1 MTDLIPEI
9 KNLSKEI
16 HSKVIEIRRHIHKN
30 PELAFEEFETAR
42 YIKHILQ
49 KNEIAFDESFGDNA
63 VIGIIEG
70 ELRGDTIALRAD
82 IDALPIVEDNN
93 CEYKST
99 KPGLMHACGHDAH
112 TASLLGTAIILNSL
126 KHEIRGRIIL
136 VFQPAEEKI
145 PGGAKILIEKG
156 LIKKYD
162 IKRIIGQHVLPEMK
176 TGNFCFASGFLMAAT
191 NELYVK
197 FEGVGGHAALP
208 QKRSDTVLALVDFI
222 HEVKEM
228 QKSLKS
234 DMPFIVAFGRIIA
247 DGALNVIPSLAS
259 ADGTMR
265 TFDEKLRNQIK
276 INLKEIADK
285 VAKENKCTANLEIR
299 DGYPSVYNDPELT
312 EKIIAAANQY
322 LPLENIENMAL
333 RMTAEDFAYYGKV
346 IPAVFYRMG
355 ISGNGKGD
363 TGLHNAGFDLDE
375 EAFVHSVGLMAFL
388 ALNI

>member
-9 KNLSKEI
+9 KKLSKEL
-16 HSKVIEIRRHIHKN
+16 HSNVIEIRRHIHAN
-30 PELAFEEFETAR
+30 PELAFEEFETAS
-42 YIKHILQ
+42 YIKSVLLSNGIS
-49 KNEIAFDESFGDNA
+49 FDESFGDNA
-63 VIGIIEG
+63 VIGIIDG
-70 ELRGDTIALRAD
+70 ELNGDTIALRAD
-82 IDALPIVEDNN
+82 IDALPIIENN
-93 CEYKST
+93 SCEYKST
-99 KPGLMHACGHDAH
+99 KQGLMHACGHDAH
-112 TASLLGTAIILNSL
+112 TASLLGTAIILNSI
-126 KHEIRGRIIL
+126 KHVIRGRIIL

-156 LIKKYD
+156 LITKYD
-162 IKRIIGQHVLPEMK
+162 IKKIIGQHVLPEMK
-176 TGNFCFASGFLMAAT
+176 TGHFCFASGYLMAAT
-191 NELYVK
+191 DELYVK

-234 DMPFIVAFGRIIA
+234 DMPFIVAFGRLVA

-265 TFDEKLRNQIK
+265 TFDENLRKQIK
-276 INLKEIADK
+276 INLQDIANN

-299 DGYPSVYNDPELT
+299 NGYPSVYNDPELT
-312 EKIIAAANQY
+312 QKIIAAAKQY
-322 LPLENIENMAL
+322 LPAENIENMEL
-333 RMTAEDFAYYGKV
+333 RMTAEDFAYYGKE

-363 TGLHNAGFDLDE
+363 TGLHNASFDLDE
-375 EAFVHSVGLMAFL
+375 EAFVHSVGLMAYF
-388 ALNI
+388 ATNI